1 MPQTKAD
8 RSAAAKKAAATR
20 QRNAQRTESHVAGKR
35 AASTRQGQQ
44 AHRAAQQAQS
54 SVSSVVTG
62 AKSAVKFAGRAAV
75 ETGKAIATRAG
86 ARSR

>member
-1 MPQTKAD
+1 
-8 RSAAAKKAAATR
+8 
-20 QRNAQRTESHVAGKR
+20 
-35 AASTRQGQQ
+35 
-44 AHRAAQQAQS
+44 
-54 SVSSVVTG
+54 VVTG